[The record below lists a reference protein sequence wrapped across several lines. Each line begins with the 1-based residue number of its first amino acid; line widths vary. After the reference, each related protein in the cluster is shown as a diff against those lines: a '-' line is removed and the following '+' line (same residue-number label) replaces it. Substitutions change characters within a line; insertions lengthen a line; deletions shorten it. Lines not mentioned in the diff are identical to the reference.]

1 MNTRPVSIPVGT
13 AVLALILC
21 LPLAAQEL
29 RDPTLVPPEAGAV
42 ADGAASVSPPGE
54 EGMTVVVRNG
64 KPFLAV
70 GTRLYAPGQKVGAL
84 RLERITETEVWLR
97 EGGAL
102 RKVPRFAGI
111 QRSAAKA
118 VPQCGTRA
126 PRKAKKSPTA
136 KTGQPSSTPP
146 IAPVAAPCE
155 SAQP

>member
-1 MNTRPVSIPVGT
+1 MMSVPMGS
-13 AVLALILC
+13 AVLALFLC

-29 RDPTLVPPEAGAV
+29 RDPTVAPPEAGAV
-42 ADGAASVSPPGE
+42 VRGAASASPLGG
-54 EGMTVVVRNG
+54 EGMAVVVRNG

-70 GTRLYAPGQKVGAL
+70 GTRLYAPGQKVGQS
-84 RLERITETEVWLR
+84 RIERITETEVWLR

-111 QRSAAKA
+111 QRSVAKA
-118 VPQCGTRA
+118 APLCGKRT
-126 PRKAKKSPTA
+126 PRKAKTRPAA
-136 KTGQPSSTPP
+136 KTGQPSPASP